1 VTHPQRRSRTPRR
14 AALLAAT
21 ALVVLSLGALP
32 ATASRTGQGS
42 GSPTLS
48 ATPASDLPATS
59 KTTVTVQGVDYL
71 MPVLG
76 SAPVTGGIYV
86 FFGWVDQ
93 SKKWGPSARN
103 VNNTDG
109 NFGTTYLYP
118 GEGGSGATREGQSG
132 TSFVAFTA
140 SGESGTATEYHMD
153 SNGNWTAP
161 VEVPGAVFTTE
172 IPGGGTKTTDC
183 RKVTCGIFT
192 IGAHGKSSAT
202 NEKFTPLKFVGAATT
217 PTTAP
222 TPSTTAAPRPTSTSS
237 PRATTSGSDANGAP
251 TRLPQTGIE
260 DAPPVTVAPAPLDGS
275 TVAVGLRS
283 SDESGGG
290 SLALFG
296 VAALAALVIAL
307 TISLFWR
314 HGSRT

>member
-1 VTHPQRRSRTPRR
+1 MTHPQRRSRTPRR
-14 AALLAAT
+14 AVLLAAT
-21 ALVVLSLGALP
+21 GLVVLNLAALP
-32 ATASRTGQGS
+32 AAAGRTGQGT
-42 GSPTLS
+42 GTPTLS
-48 ATPASDLPATS
+48 ATPATGLPATS
-59 KTTVTVQGVDYL
+59 KTTVTVRGIDYL

-76 SAPVTGGIYV
+76 SSPVTGGIYV

-118 GEGGSGATREGQSG
+118 GEGGSGATRKGQTG

-140 SGESGTATEYHMD
+140 PGESGAATEYHMD

-161 VEVPGAVFTTE
+161 VEVPGAVFTTQ
-172 IPGGGTKTTDC
+172 IPGGGTRTTDC

-202 NEKFTPLKFVGAATT
+202 NEKFTPLRFAGAATT
-217 PTTAP
+217 PTPGPSTPA
-222 TPSTTAAPRPTSTSS
+222 TPSPTSTSS
-237 PRATTSGSDANGAP
+237 PRAATSGLDANGAP
-251 TRLPQTGIE
+251 TRLPQTGIG
-260 DAPPVTVAPAPLDGS
+260 DVPPATVAAAPLDGS
-275 TVAVGLRS
+275 TVAMGLS
-283 SDESGGG
+283 SRDESGGG
-290 SLALFG
+290 RLVLFG

-307 TISLFWR
+307 TISLFRR
-314 HGSRT
+314 HGSRI